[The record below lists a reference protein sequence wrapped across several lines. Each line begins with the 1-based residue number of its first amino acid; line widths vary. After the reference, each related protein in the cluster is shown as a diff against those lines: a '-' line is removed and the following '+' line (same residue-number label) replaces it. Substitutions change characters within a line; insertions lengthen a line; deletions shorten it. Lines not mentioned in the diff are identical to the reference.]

1 MHVLA
6 QGGEAFG
13 VGVLVSAFL
22 FGFRHGIDWDH
33 IAAITDI
40 TSSQEDRRASV
51 VFGTLYALGHAL
63 VVFAIGSAAILLG
76 AKLPESVDP
85 IMERI
90 VGFTLVILG
99 VFVFASLIKHG
110 RDFRMRSRWML
121 IFSGVRSAYRKTRS
135 AIGRP
140 NGSGAEHSHDD
151 LDPIHLHADDGMAVA
166 VAEDLPVSEWHH
178 GHHGRP
184 GHHHHKH
191 PEPDAFMEYGR
202 GTAFVV
208 GMVHGVGAE
217 TPTQVLIFLTAV
229 TAGGKAAGEAV
240 LAHVPGRAAR
250 VEHDDHARVDLRV
263 PARVAELEDLRDR
276 GGAHRHLQPRD
287 RPAVPLGG
295 GKDPSRAL
303 RRLTPVS
310 GRRRNRRRGR

>member
-1 MHVLA
+1 MHLLA

-13 VGVLVSAFL
+13 LGVLVSAFL

-40 TSSQEDRRASV
+40 TSSQENRRASV

-63 VVFAIGSAAILLG
+63 VVFVIGSAAILLG

-110 RDFRMRSRWML
+110 REFRMRSRWML
-121 IFSGVRSAYRKTRS
+121 IFSGVRTAYRKTRGVMTRS
-135 AIGRP
+135 
-140 NGSGAEHSHDD
+140 NGDAAGHAHDD
-151 LDPIHLHADDGMAVA
+151 ADPIHQHADDGLAVA
-166 VAEDLPVSEWHH
+166 VADDLPVSEWHH

-202 GTAFVV
+202 GTAFVI
-208 GMVHGVGAE
+208 GMVHGIGAE
-217 TPTQVLIFLTAV
+217 TPTQILIFLTAV

-240 LAHVPGRAAR
+240 LLTFLVGLLVSNTMITLGSTFGFLRASQNWKIYVTIAILTGTFSLVIGLLFLSGEGR
-250 VEHDDHARVDLRV
+250 VL
-263 PARVAELEDLRDR
+263 PALF
-276 GGAHRHLQPRD
+276 GG
-287 RPAVPLGG
+287 
-295 GKDPSRAL
+295 
-303 RRLTPVS
+303 
-310 GRRRNRRRGR
+310 

>member
-13 VGVLVSAFL
+13 LGVLISAFL

-40 TSSQEDRRASV
+40 TSSQENNRASIL
-51 VFGTLYALGHAL
+51 FGTLYALGHAL
-63 VVFAIGSAAILLG
+63 VVFLIGSAAILLG
-76 AKLPESVDP
+76 AKLPPGVDP

-110 RDFRMRSRWML
+110 REFRMRSRWML
-121 IFSGVRSAYRKTRS
+121 IFSGIRTAYRRTRS
-135 AIGRP
+135 AVGRS
-140 NGSGAEHSHDD
+140 SGVSPEHAHGD
-151 LDPIHLHADDGMAVA
+151 LDPIHLHNYEGMAVA
-166 VAEDLPVSEWHH
+166 VADDLPVSECHH

-208 GMVHGVGAE
+208 GMVHGIGAE
-217 TPTQVLIFLTAV
+217 TPTQIVIFLTAV
-229 TAGGKAAGEAV
+229 TVGGKAAGEAV
-240 LAHVPGRAAR
+240 LVAFLVGLLTSNTMITFGSTFGFLRASKNWKIYVTVAILTGTFSLVIGLLFLSGEGR
-250 VEHDDHARVDLRV
+250 VLPVLF
-263 PARVAELEDLRDR
+263 
-276 GGAHRHLQPRD
+276 GG
-287 RPAVPLGG
+287 
-295 GKDPSRAL
+295 
-303 RRLTPVS
+303 
-310 GRRRNRRRGR
+310 

>member
-13 VGVLVSAFL
+13 LSVLVSAFL

-40 TSSQEDRRASV
+40 TSSQENNRASIL
-51 VFGTLYALGHAL
+51 FGTLYALGHAL
-63 VVFAIGSAAILLG
+63 VVFLIGSAAILLG
-76 AKLPESVDP
+76 AKLPPGVDP

-110 RDFRMRSRWML
+110 REFRMRSRWML
-121 IFSGVRSAYRKTRS
+121 IFSGIRTAYRKTRS
-135 AIGRP
+135 AVGRS
-140 NGSGAEHSHDD
+140 SGVSAEHAHGD
-151 LDPIHLHADDGMAVA
+151 LDPIHLHDDEGMTVA
-166 VAEDLPVSEWHH
+166 VADDLPVSEWHH

-208 GMVHGVGAE
+208 GMVHGIGAE
-217 TPTQVLIFLTAV
+217 TPTQIVIFLTAV
-229 TAGGKAAGEAV
+229 TVGGKAAGEAV
-240 LAHVPGRAAR
+240 LVAFLVGLLTSNTMITFGSTFGFLRASKNWKIYVTVAILTGTFSLVIGLLFLSGEGR
-250 VEHDDHARVDLRV
+250 VLPVLF
-263 PARVAELEDLRDR
+263 
-276 GGAHRHLQPRD
+276 GG
-287 RPAVPLGG
+287 
-295 GKDPSRAL
+295 
-303 RRLTPVS
+303 
-310 GRRRNRRRGR
+310 